1 MGIFDFFNKPEE
13 KKHNSE
19 EKKKETETN
28 KKKFVDEFKIV
39 KDASELEE
47 VSCYDNFGKE
57 IKMKKKRMD
66 TKKIRACNK
75 EELE

>member
-1 MGIFDFFNKPEE
+1 MGIFDFLNKPEE

-39 KDASELEE
+39 KFKIL
-47 VSCYDNFGKE
+47 E
-57 IKMKKKRMD
+57 IKSW
-66 TKKIRACNK
+66 
-75 EELE
+75 EEEIYGNF

>member
-57 IKMKKKRMD
+57 IKMKKK
-66 TKKIRACNK
+66 
-75 EELE
+75 E

>member
-47 VSCYDNFGKE
+47 VSCYDNF
-57 IKMKKKRMD
+57 
-66 TKKIRACNK
+66 
-75 EELE
+75 